1 MKKLIVMSLFA
12 ISSAGLYA
20 DYDQR
25 NLRQELR
32 GMRQAGQAG
41 CINQQQQGSRPGYFS
56 QSRNFGQS
64 SMPYTTIVNEDAQSG
79 GARQQYY
86 YYGADSKNQRDE
98 DYDNDDEDNN
108 DNSYYNRGSNT
119 TINREE
125 LRRNIQE
132 RAGNINREEL
142 RGNLQDRAN
151 NLRGALQD
159 RAQNTYFNRNA
170 QTATGATSDTFNS
183 DSDRALGQR
192 IRDAIKGGWFSKGYE
207 QVSLDVSNGIVTLRG
222 FVVSLDDKK
231 KVEDA
236 VKDVNGVSNVK
247 NQLAV
252 QAKQD
257 NASSMRSAN
266 QANQTTSD
274 DDDDDEDY
282 DDDDND
288 YPQDRAATDA
298 DRRINNKIRDAISN
312 GWFAKKFETLVI
324 RTDKGTV
331 TIEGV
336 VESFDDQRK
345 LNDEIRKVEGVRSV
359 NNNVQVKNKAS

>member
-1 MKKLIVMSLFA
+1 MKKLIIMSLFA
-12 ISSAGLYA
+12 MSSAGLYGEYA
-20 DYDQR
+20 DQR
-25 NLRQELR
+25 ILNQPERQGFR
-32 GMRQAGQAG
+32 PSGQPG
-41 CINQQQQGSRPGYFS
+41 CLNQQQGTRPGYFS

-64 SMPYTTIVNEDAQSG
+64 TMPYTTIVNEEAQSG

-98 DYDNDDEDNN
+98 DYDNDDEDDN
-108 DNSYYNRGSNT
+108 DSSYYNRSSND
-119 TINREE
+119 INRED
-125 LRRNIQE
+125 LRRNLQE
-132 RAGNINREEL
+132 
-142 RGNLQDRAN
+142 RAN
-151 NLRGALQD
+151 NLRGAVQD

-170 QTATGATSDTFNS
+170 QTNAATADTFNS
-183 DSDRALGQR
+183 DADRALGQR

-207 QVSLDVSNGIVTLRG
+207 QVSLDVNNGIVTLKG
-222 FVVSLDDKK
+222 FVISLDDKK
-231 KVEDA
+231 KVENA
-236 VKDVNGVSNVK
+236 VKDVNGVNNVN
-247 NQLAV
+247 NQLTV
-252 QAKQD
+252 QANQD
-257 NASSMRSAN
+257 NASSMRNANVN
-266 QANQTTSD
+266 QANT
-274 DDDDDEDY
+274 DDDDED
-282 DDDDND
+282 DDDEDDND

-298 DRRINNKIRDAISN
+298 DRRLNNKIRDAISN